1 MSRESYGGGGQ
12 YGGGGSSSNNGGGN
26 NNGGGGDGNTN
37 RERGRQEAE
46 QRAQQ
51 QRSTPQNDGRDP
63 TVQYKEPTK
72 LSIAQKETL
81 EKQREQA
88 TKEISPMTDPK
99 NKLIAAG
106 LSTLFPG
113 AGTLYGLYK
122 TNTAMGFNQNVA
134 NAFENF
140 FSGRDRTTTYPDF
153 TPDNTRGDGD
163 FRSQVNQLAPLA
175 PYVASGQE
183 ALPSVAS
190 RYIPSFQDAF
200 QAARTKVNQQL
211 GTPSNFG
218 LLAVSESP
226 FYDFLQIRGLNRRI
240 L

>member
-1 MSRESYGGGGQ
+1 MAGGGRDASQ
-12 YGGGGSSSNNGGGN
+12 SDFGGSSSGNN

-37 RERGRQEAE
+37 RERGIQQSYET
-46 QRAQQ
+46 AQKP
-51 QRSTPQNDGRDP
+51 TAAPQNDGRDP
-63 TVQYKEPTK
+63 TVQYQDTPQLT
-72 LSIAQKETL
+72 IAQKETL

-88 TKEISPMTDPK
+88 TKAISPMTDPK

-122 TNTAMGFNQNVA
+122 TNTAMGFNQNIA
-134 NAFENF
+134 NAFDNF
-140 FSGRDRTTTYPDF
+140 FSGKDRTTTYPDF

-200 QAARTKVNQQL
+200 QTARTKVNQQL